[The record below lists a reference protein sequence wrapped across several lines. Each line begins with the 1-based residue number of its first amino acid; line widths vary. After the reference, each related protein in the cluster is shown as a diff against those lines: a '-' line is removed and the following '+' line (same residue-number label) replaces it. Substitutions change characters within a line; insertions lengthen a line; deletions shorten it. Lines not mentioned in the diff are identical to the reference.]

1 MSQAETVRR
10 PFGITLVAM
19 LIGFGAVLNITF
31 DILMIL
37 AIFGTN
43 PTRTDPLG
51 NPRYRWRLAACQRN
65 NHLDLGPDVRVA
77 NQDDHDRVSD
87 CSGHY
92 PDACRDQYRVCNFQ
106 PAIRLVDNFHQLD
119 HFAHGE

>member
-31 DILMIL
+31 GILMIL

-43 PTRTDPLG
+43 PTSTDPLG

-65 NHLDLGPDVRVA
+65 NHLDLGPDVPVA

-92 PDACRDQYRVCNFQ
+92 PDACRD
-106 PAIRLVDNFHQLD
+106 
-119 HFAHGE
+119 